1 MSPVAQKEIAAYP
14 KITQK
19 GTNQKT
25 TNAQNKENFMITNSL
40 SESNAPRKHRLRI
53 LTAVITVL
61 FICSVTFTAFATT
74 NAVNKVTV
82 TNGEKS
88 VSISTAETDP
98 KAIIKAAGFDLD
110 ISDEIITK
118 DFNAEEGGT
127 IIIKKAKLVRVE
139 DNGVVSYFLGHD
151 ETLGGM
157 LSKKGF
163 VLSSDDELG
172 INPSDSIFDGMK
184 VFIKRAFGVN
194 IEADGESR
202 KVYLAKG
209 TVADAIEKSDIE
221 LGENDIVSP
230 SLDTKLNNFTKI
242 RITRVTFD
250 TVSETQEIPYETE
263 IIKDS
268 SMYIGEEKIISK
280 GVNGEKRIL
289 YTEKYVDGELEEIVF
304 SKERV
309 IEKPV
314 NEVKK
319 VGTKQRTTLEAFKN
333 NGEPISDLKVPSD
346 VKLDKNGVPVNY
358 EYCISGKATAYTGDP
373 ATSTGRKPMP
383 GHIAVDPKEI
393 PYGTELYVV
402 SADGTYVYGYCIAA
416 DTGGFVEMGN
426 TDIDLYM
433 DNEDMCCDWGN
444 RNVKI
449 YVLG

>member
-1 MSPVAQKEIAAYP
+1 
-14 KITQK
+14 
-19 GTNQKT
+19 
-25 TNAQNKENFMITNSL
+25 MITSSL
-40 SESNAPRKHRLRI
+40 SENKTPRKRSFKL
-53 LTAVITVL
+53 LTGIITVL

-82 TNGEKS
+82 TDGEKS

-98 KAIIKAAGFDLD
+98 YAIVKAAGFDLD
-110 ISDEIITK
+110 ISDEINTK
-118 DFNAEEGGT
+118 NFSADNGGT
-127 IIIKKAKLVRVE
+127 IVIKKAKLVRVE
-139 DNGVVSYFLGHD
+139 DGGVVSYFLGHD
-151 ETLGGM
+151 ETIGGM

-163 VLSSDDELG
+163 IFDTNDDIG
-172 INPSDSIFDGMK
+172 ANPSDNIFDGMK

-194 IEADGESR
+194 IEADGENK

-209 TVADAIEKSDIE
+209 TVADALEKAEIEV
-221 LGENDIVSP
+221 GEDDIVFP
-230 SLDTKLNNFTKI
+230 SLDTKVSSFTKI
-242 RITRVTFD
+242 RIVRVKYD
-250 TVSETQEIPYETE
+250 LKSEIQEIPYGTE

-268 SMYIGEEKIISK
+268 SMYVDEEKVISK
-280 GVNGEKRIL
+280 GVNGEKYAI
-289 YTEKYVDGELEEIVF
+289 YTEKYVDGELEETVF
-304 SKERV
+304 SREKV
-309 IEKPV
+309 IKKPV

-319 VGTKQRTTLEAFKN
+319 VGTKQRATLSAFKN
-333 NGEPISDLKVPSD
+333 NDKPISDLKVPSD

-373 ATSTGRKPMP
+373 ETSTGRKPMP

-433 DNEDMCCDWGN
+433 DNKEMCREWGN

-449 YVLG
+449 YVLD

>member
-1 MSPVAQKEIAAYP
+1 
-14 KITQK
+14 
-19 GTNQKT
+19 
-25 TNAQNKENFMITNSL
+25 MITNSL
-40 SESNAPRKHRLRI
+40 SESNAPRKRGFKLM
-53 LTAVITVL
+53 TAAITVL

-82 TNGEKS
+82 TDGEKS

-98 KAIIKAAGFDLD
+98 YAIVKAAGFTLD

-118 DFNAEEGGT
+118 NFSAEEGGT
-127 IIIKKAKLVRVE
+127 LVIKKAKLVRVD
-139 DNGVVSYFLGHD
+139 DNGIISYFLGHD

-163 VLSSDDELG
+163 IIGDDDDIG
-172 INPSDSIFDGMK
+172 ANPSENIFDGMK
-184 VFIKRAFGVN
+184 VFIKRAFSVG
-194 IEADGESR
+194 IEADGETN
-202 KVYLAKG
+202 KVFVSKG
-209 TVADAIEKSDIE
+209 TVADAIEKSGIE
-221 LGENDIVSP
+221 IGEDDIVIP
-230 SLDTKLNNFTKI
+230 SLDTKVNKHTKI
-242 RITRVTFD
+242 RILRVTYELR
-250 TVSETQEIPYETE
+250 SEIEEIPYETE

-268 SMYIGEEKIISK
+268 NMYVDEEKIISK
-280 GVNGEKRIL
+280 GVNGEKYAI
-289 YTEKYVDGELEEIVF
+289 YTEKYVEGELEETVF
-304 SKERV
+304 SRDRV
-309 IEKPV
+309 IKNPV

-319 VGTKQRTTLEAFKN
+319 VGTKPREALSDFKS

-346 VKLDKNGVPVNY
+346 VKLDKKGVPVNY

-373 ATSTGRKPMP
+373 ETSTGRKPMP

-433 DNEDMCCDWGN
+433 DNKAMCREWGN

-449 YVLG
+449 YVLD

>member
-1 MSPVAQKEIAAYP
+1 
-14 KITQK
+14 
-19 GTNQKT
+19 
-25 TNAQNKENFMITNSL
+25 MITNSL
-40 SESNAPRKHRLRI
+40 SESNVPRKRKLRL

-61 FICSVTFTAFATT
+61 FICSVTFTAFATS
-74 NAVNKVTV
+74 NAVHKVTV

-98 KAIIKAAGFDLD
+98 KAIIKTAGFDLD
-110 ISDEIITK
+110 ISDEIIMK

-127 IIIKKAKLVRVE
+127 IVIKKAKLVRVE

-157 LSKKGF
+157 LSNKGI
-163 VLSSDDELG
+163 VLGSNDELG
-172 INPSDSIFDGMK
+172 INPSENIFDGMK

-194 IEADGESR
+194 IEADGESQ

-209 TVADAIEKSDIE
+209 TVADAIEKADIS
-221 LGENDIVSP
+221 LGENDLVFP

-242 RITRVTFD
+242 RIIRVTYD
-250 TVSETQEIPYETE
+250 TTSETQEIPYETE
-263 IIKDS
+263 MIKDS
-268 SMYIGEEKIISK
+268 NMYVGEEKVITK
-280 GVNGEKRIL
+280 GINGEKHVF
-289 YTEKYVDGELEEIVF
+289 YTEKYVDGELEEMVF
-304 SKERV
+304 SKEKV
-309 IEKPV
+309 VQKPV

-319 VGTKQRTTLEAFKN
+319 VGTKQRVELSEFKN

-373 ATSTGRKPMP
+373 ETSTGRTPMP

-402 SADGTYVYGYCIAA
+402 SADGAYVYGYCIAA

-433 DNEDMCCDWGN
+433 DNEDMCYDWGN

>member
-1 MSPVAQKEIAAYP
+1 
-14 KITQK
+14 
-19 GTNQKT
+19 
-25 TNAQNKENFMITNSL
+25 MITNSL
-40 SESNAPRKHRLRI
+40 SESKAPRKRSFKL
-53 LTAVITVL
+53 LTAVIAVM

-82 TNGEKS
+82 TDGEKS

-98 KAIIKAAGFDLD
+98 YAIVKAAGFTLD

-118 DFNAEEGGT
+118 NFSAEEGGT
-127 IIIKKAKLVRVE
+127 LVIKKAKLVRVD
-139 DNGVVSYFLGHD
+139 DNGIISYFLGHD

-163 VLSSDDELG
+163 IIGDDDDIG
-172 INPSDSIFDGMK
+172 ANPSEGIFDGMK
-184 VFIKRAFGVN
+184 VFIKRAFSVG
-194 IEADGESR
+194 IEADGESN
-202 KVYLAKG
+202 KVFVAKG
-209 TVADAIEKSDIE
+209 TVADAIEKSGIK
-221 LGENDIVSP
+221 LGEDDIVFP
-230 SLDTKLNNFTKI
+230 SLDTKVNKHTKI
-242 RITRVTFD
+242 RIFRVTYN
-250 TVSETQEIPYETE
+250 TISKTEEVPYETE
-263 IIKDS
+263 IVKDCN
-268 SMYIGEEKIISK
+268 MYVDEEKIVTN
-280 GVNGEKRIL
+280 GVNGERYAF
-289 YTEKYVDGELEEIVF
+289 YTEKYVDGELEETVF
-304 SKERV
+304 SYEKV
-309 IEKPV
+309 IKKPV

-319 VGTKQRTTLEAFKN
+319 VGTKQREALSDFKG

-346 VKLDKNGVPVNY
+346 VKLDKNGIPVDY

-373 ATSTGRKPMP
+373 ETSTGRTPMP

-433 DNEDMCCDWGN
+433 DNKAMCREWGN

-449 YVLG
+449 YVLD

>member
-1 MSPVAQKEIAAYP
+1 
-14 KITQK
+14 
-19 GTNQKT
+19 
-25 TNAQNKENFMITNSL
+25 MITNSL
-40 SESNAPRKHRLRI
+40 SENKAPRKFSFKL
-53 LTAVITVL
+53 LTGIIAVL

-74 NAVNKVTV
+74 NAVNKVIV
-82 TNGEKS
+82 TDGEKS
-88 VSISTAETDP
+88 VSISTAESDP
-98 KAIIKAAGFDLD
+98 KAIVKAAGFDLD

-118 DFNAEEGGT
+118 DYSEDDGGT
-127 IIIKKAKLVRVE
+127 IVIKKAKLVRVE

-163 VLSSDDELG
+163 VFDNADDLG
-172 INPSDSIFDGMK
+172 ANPSENIFDGMK
-184 VFIKRAFGVN
+184 VFIKRAFGVS
-194 IEADGESR
+194 ISADGENQ

-209 TVADAIEKSDIE
+209 TVADAIEKADIT
-221 LGENDIVSP
+221 LGENDIVFP
-230 SLDTKLNNFTKI
+230 SLDTKLNSLTKI
-242 RITRVTFD
+242 RIVRVKYDIT
-250 TVSETQEIPYETE
+250 SEIQEIPYETE
-263 IIKDS
+263 IIKDDD
-268 SMYIGEEKIISK
+268 MFVDEEKVITE
-280 GVNGEKRIL
+280 GVNGEKYAF
-289 YTEKYVDGELEEIVF
+289 YTEKYVDGELEETVF
-304 SKERV
+304 SREKV
-309 IEKPV
+309 IKKPV

-319 VGTKQRTTLEAFKN
+319 VGTKQRVTLSAFKN
-333 NGEPISDLKVPSD
+333 NGAPISDLKVPSD
-346 VKLDKNGVPVNY
+346 LKFDENGVPVDY

-373 ATSTGRKPMP
+373 ATSTGRTPMP

-402 SADGTYVYGYCIAA
+402 SADGSYVYGYCIAA

>member
-1 MSPVAQKEIAAYP
+1 MSPVAQKEIEAYP
-14 KITQK
+14 QSTLN

-40 SESNAPRKHRLRI
+40 SENRTSRKFSFKI
-53 LTAVITVL
+53 LTAVIAVL

-88 VSISTAETDP
+88 VSISTTETDP
-98 KAIIKAAGFDLD
+98 YEIIRAAGFDLD

-118 DFNAEEGGT
+118 DYNAEEGGT
-127 IIIKKAKLVRVE
+127 IVIQKAKLVRVE
-139 DNGVVSYFLGHD
+139 DGGVVSYFLGHD

-163 VLSSDDELG
+163 LIDSDDDIG
-172 INPSDSIFDGMK
+172 MNPSESIFDGMN

-194 IEADGESR
+194 IEADGEDK
-202 KVYLAKG
+202 KVFLAKG
-209 TVADAIEKSDIE
+209 TVSDAIEKAEIS
-221 LGENDIVSP
+221 LGENDLVFP
-230 SLDTKLNNFTKI
+230 SLDTKVNSLTKI
-242 RITRVTFD
+242 RIIRVKYN
-250 TVSETQEIPYETE
+250 VKSEIQEIPYETE

-268 SMYIGEEKIISK
+268 SMYVDEEKIVSK
-280 GVNGEKRIL
+280 GVNGEK
-289 YTEKYVDGELEEIVF
+289 YAFFTEKYVDGELEETVF
-304 SKERV
+304 SKEKV
-309 IEKPV
+309 IKEPV

-319 VGTKQRTTLEAFKN
+319 VGTKHRATLEAFKN
-333 NGEPISDLKVPSD
+333 NGAPISDLEVPSD
-346 VKLDKNGVPVNY
+346 LKLDKNGIPVDY

-402 SADGTYVYGYCIAA
+402 SADGSYVYGYCIAA

-433 DNEDMCCDWGN
+433 DNDDMCYDWGN

>member
-1 MSPVAQKEIAAYP
+1 
-14 KITQK
+14 
-19 GTNQKT
+19 
-25 TNAQNKENFMITNSL
+25 MITSSL
-40 SESNAPRKHRLRI
+40 SENKTPRKRSFKL
-53 LTAVITVL
+53 LTGVIAVL

-82 TNGEKS
+82 TDGEKS

-98 KAIIKAAGFDLD
+98 YAIVKSAGFDLD
-110 ISDEIITK
+110 ISDEINTK
-118 DFNAEEGGT
+118 NFSSEDGGT
-127 IIIKKAKLVRVE
+127 IVIKKAKLVRVE
-139 DNGVVSYFLGHD
+139 DSGVVSYFLGHD
-151 ETLGGM
+151 ETLGSM

-163 VLSSDDELG
+163 VFDINDDIG
-172 INPSDSIFDGMK
+172 ANPSENIFDGMK

-194 IEADGESR
+194 IEADGENK

-209 TVADAIEKSDIE
+209 TVADALDKAEIEISED
-221 LGENDIVSP
+221 DIVFP
-230 SLDTKLNNFTKI
+230 SLDTKVNSHTKI
-242 RITRVTFD
+242 RIIRVKYNLK
-250 TVSETQEIPYETE
+250 SEIQEIPYGTE
-263 IIKDS
+263 IVKDN
-268 SMYIGEEKIISK
+268 SMFVDEEKIVTK
-280 GVNGEKRIL
+280 GVNGEKYAI
-289 YTEKYVDGELEEIVF
+289 YTEKYVDGELEETVF
-304 SKERV
+304 SREKVIKE
-309 IEKPV
+309 PV

-319 VGTKQRTTLEAFKN
+319 VGTKQRPALSSFKN

-373 ATSTGRKPMP
+373 ETSTGRKPMP

-416 DTGGFVEMGN
+416 DTGGFVGMGN

-433 DNEDMCCDWGN
+433 DNKEMCREWGN

-449 YVLG
+449 YVLD

>member
-1 MSPVAQKEIAAYP
+1 
-14 KITQK
+14 
-19 GTNQKT
+19 
-25 TNAQNKENFMITNSL
+25 MITNSL
-40 SESNAPRKHRLRI
+40 SKNKAPRKRSFKL
-53 LTAVITVL
+53 LTAVIAVL

-82 TNGEKS
+82 TDGEKS

-98 KAIIKAAGFDLD
+98 YAIIKASGFDLD

-118 DFNAEEGGT
+118 DFSAEEGGT
-127 IIIKKAKLVRVE
+127 IVIKKAKLVRVE
-139 DNGVVSYFLGHD
+139 DGGVVSYFLSHD

-163 VLSSDDELG
+163 VFDSNDDIG
-172 INPSDSIFDGMK
+172 ANPSDGIFDGMK

-194 IEADGESR
+194 IEADGESK
-202 KVYLAKG
+202 KVFLTKG
-209 TVADAIEKSDIE
+209 TVADALEKAEIEV
-221 LGENDIVSP
+221 GEDDIVSP
-230 SLDTKLNNFTKI
+230 SLDTKVTSLTKI
-242 RITRVTFD
+242 RIIRVKYD
-250 TVSETQEIPYETE
+250 LKSEIQEIPYETE
-263 IIKDS
+263 IVKDS
-268 SMYIGEEKIISK
+268 SMYVDEEKVITK
-280 GVNGEKRIL
+280 GVNGEKYAI
-289 YTEKYVDGELEEIVF
+289 YTEKYVDGELEETVF
-304 SKERV
+304 SREKV
-309 IEKPV
+309 VKKPV

-319 VGTKQRTTLEAFKN
+319 VGTKQRTTLAAFKN
-333 NGEPISDLKVPSD
+333 NDVPISDLKVPSD
-346 VKLDKNGVPVNY
+346 VKLDKNGIPVNY

-402 SADGTYVYGYCIAA
+402 SADGSYVYGYCIAA

-433 DNEDMCCDWGN
+433 DNEDMCYDWGN

-449 YVLG
+449 YVLS